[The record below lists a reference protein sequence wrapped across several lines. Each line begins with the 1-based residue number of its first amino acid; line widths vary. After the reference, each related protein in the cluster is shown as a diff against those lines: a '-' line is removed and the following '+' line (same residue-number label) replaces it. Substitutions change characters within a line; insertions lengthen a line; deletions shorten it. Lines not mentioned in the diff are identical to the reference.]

1 MLFNSTLY
9 LAFLVVVVT
18 AFHQLRAPGRRVL
31 LVLASYAFYWVWS
44 IPFSLLLVGS
54 TLVDYTAAR
63 VIGASQRTAVRRAAL
78 VGSLVFNLGI
88 LALFKYADFFS
99 DASADVFGV
108 RPWSHL
114 GLILPLGIS
123 FYTFQTMSYTIDVYR
138 GNLTAH
144 RSFVD
149 VALYVSFFP
158 QLVAGPI
165 VRADVLLP
173 QLRCTPAPVDWLT
186 IRHGI
191 GLVVYGLVKK
201 VIFAD
206 GAAHLVNQVYGAP
219 GEASGLALLIAT
231 YGFAVQIYCDFSGY
245 SDIAIGS
252 AMLLGIRLPENFD
265 RPYLSAS
272 ITEFWRR
279 WHLSLSS
286 WLRDYLY
293 ISLGGNRRGVA
304 RTYVNLMLTMLLG
317 GLWHGAGWNWLVWG
331 GLHGL
336 FLCVERALGVGERPT
351 DRVRA
356 GIQVFWTFQLVC
368 LSWVFFRAA
377 DFDTAMIILGRI
389 VTWAPGELGISL
401 WPLVAVALVFLSDA
415 LQTRGRWLAYC
426 GAHPRFVRALAY
438 VALLVFGLIFAE
450 VQNPEFIYFQF

>member
-9 LAFLVVVVT
+9 LAFLIVVAT
-18 AFHQLRAPGRRVL
+18 AFHQLGAPGRRAL
-31 LVLASYAFYWVWS
+31 LALASYAFYWVWS
-44 IPFSLLLVGS
+44 VPFSLLLVGS

-63 VIGASQRTAVRRAAL
+63 VIAAARRPATKRLAL
-78 VGSLVFNLGI
+78 VASLVFNLGI

-99 DASADVFGV
+99 QASLDLFGV
-108 RPWSHL
+108 QPWPHL
-114 GLILPLGIS
+114 GWVLPLGIS

-138 GNLTAH
+138 GRLPAH

-149 VALYVSFFP
+149 IALYVSFFP

-173 QLRCTPAPVDWLT
+173 QLRCEPGPVDWDA
-186 IRHGI
+186 IRRGI

-201 VIFAD
+201 VVFAD
-206 GAAHLVNQVYGAP
+206 GVAHLVNEVYAAP
-219 GEASGLALLIAT
+219 GGVSGLGLLVAT

-252 AMLLGIRLPENFD
+252 ALLLGIRLPENFD
-265 RPYLSAS
+265 RPYLSTS

-293 ISLGGNRRGVA
+293 IPLGGNRRGRV

-317 GLWHGAGWNWLVWG
+317 GLWHDAGWNWVVWG
-331 GLHGL
+331 GLNGL
-336 FLCVERALGVGERPT
+336 FLSAERLLDVGERP
-351 DRVRA
+351 RSRA
-356 GIQVFWTFQLVC
+356 RAALQMLWTFHVVC
-368 LSWVFFRAA
+368 LTWVFFRA
-377 DFDTAMIILGRI
+377 DDLPTAWLVIERI
-389 VTWAPGELGISL
+389 ATWAPGTMPISL
-401 WPLVAVALVFLSDA
+401 WPLAATAAVLLADLSDA
-415 LQTRGRWLAYC
+415 RAHWVSFCSAHPVFVRVLAY
-426 GAHPRFVRALAY
+426 G
-438 VALLVFGLIFAE
+438 ALLVFGLVFTE
-450 VQNPEFIYFQF
+450 VENPEFIYFQF